1 MCEYSSFETGNLKSH
16 MMHKHKE
23 EKPYKCDQCNYTC
36 VSYGQ
41 LQQHMKTFQ
50 VQPMQQKL
58 HWKEQ
63 AHKTFQ
69 NSHDLALFVHNNFE
83 IQNNQFCVVW
93 LNWKLSRHLI
103 VVNVW
108 YFDIKDNNHYN
119 DEQWVWWRWRWW
131 STQWWWQC
139 TINAINKGDSVNDN
153 NVNNY
158 IGGTN
163 LRKLTPGHLPNK
175 SMCPWTFSSRL
186 KYYVNFLLHKYK
198 NVSVAPLEIITGAQ
212 KISLVFVMHCCIC
225 IHISTL
231 YPLCCLC
238 VGKLAILF
246 VFVCVFVFVFVLYL
260 FSYLCIH
267 SLSPVLYVRW
277 KAVGTMVLAACIY
290 ICICMCLCIWN
301 LCEELTKLLPLWLST
316 DHQWSIIIISSII
329 IAGHHSI
336 QEAKPTERLST
347 ALLLFEPNLELTVPM
362 GQSL

>member
-119 DEQWVWWRWRWW
+119 DEYVEYGEDEDGDQH
-131 STQWWWQC
+131 SDD
-139 TINAINKGDSVNDN
+139 DSV
-153 NVNNY
+153 
-158 IGGTN
+158 
-163 LRKLTPGHLPNK
+163 LSTPSTK
-175 SMCPWTFSSRL
+175 ATVWMTTMW
-186 KYYVNFLLHKYK
+186 
-198 NVSVAPLEIITGAQ
+198 IITLG
-212 KISLVFVMHCCIC
+212 
-225 IHISTL
+225 
-231 YPLCCLC
+231 
-238 VGKLAILF
+238 
-246 VFVCVFVFVFVLYL
+246 
-260 FSYLCIH
+260 
-267 SLSPVLYVRW
+267 
-277 KAVGTMVLAACIY
+277 
-290 ICICMCLCIWN
+290 
-301 LCEELTKLLPLWLST
+301 
-316 DHQWSIIIISSII
+316 
-329 IAGHHSI
+329 
-336 QEAKPTERLST
+336 ERT
-347 ALLLFEPNLELTVPM
+347 FAN
-362 GQSL
+362 